1 MEEAARDGDA
11 DVQVEIQDAAE
22 KEDESETE
30 TEIQAFDGIHM
41 MGMDKL
47 KEDAKDWSGDATVAV
62 IDSGID
68 EDHPWFTTRLDR
80 KNSVNLAADGLGN
93 TGAGQDHGRASI

>member
-1 MEEAARDGDA
+1 
-11 DVQVEIQDAAE
+11 
-22 KEDESETE
+22 
-30 TEIQAFDGIHM
+30 M

-68 EDHPWFTTRLDR
+68 EDHPCLQ
-80 KNSVNLAADGLGN
+80 
-93 TGAGQDHGRASI
+93 QDWIAKTVSIWQQTV